1 MRTDDWSRLWVPL
14 WSQRTGLG
22 SVRSPTRL
30 KADGLGTNQ
39 QLRVL
44 ELLLNTKL
52 LSEVPIW
59 RQSGPVRT
67 GSKLSASKTNTRH
80 QRLHSAQTQ
89 THTHTHTRQAGPARA
104 AEVRRR
110 SEPGDS
116 QRDRPGRIRTLSRT
130 KLTSPFRITSK
141 QPQLDQSG
149 ADASAASAVST
160 HTGGGTDL

>member
-1 MRTDDWSRLWVPL
+1 MGSAPEPADGSRFCEEPDPAE
-14 WSQRTGLG
+14 SR
-22 SVRSPTRL
+22 
-30 KADGLGTNQ
+30 GLGTNQ

-52 LSEVPIW
+52 LSELPIW

-80 QRLHSAQTQ
+80 QQLHSAQTQ
-89 THTHTHTRQAGPARA
+89 THTRQAGPALA

-116 QRDRPGRIRTLSRT
+116 QRDRPGRVRTLSRT
-130 KLTSPFRITSK
+130 ELTSPFRITSK

-149 ADASAASAVST
+149 ADASAASAVSI